1 LGQEIHGGIDIA
13 GRESQVTD
21 SARGYMSVI
30 AAAVM
35 WASSG
40 TASKALFLSG
50 IEPLQ
55 LVQIRVTLA
64 SVILAIILGIFARRL
79 FRIRLADF
87 AYFCFLGGVLLAL
100 VQASYLYTISKMPV
114 AAAILIQY
122 TAPLMVALYSI
133 CFWGERLTFAKA
145 IALLLSLLGCYL
157 VVGGYSLELLKMNR
171 VGTLTGLASAVLFAA
186 YSLFG
191 ERRMHQYPPWTVVFY
206 AFVFAAVTWNV
217 FQEPF
222 HFIKAGYSQAQWGYI
237 LYIALVGTLLPF
249 GLFFEGVN
257 HIRSTR
263 ATITSTAEPISA
275 GFIAYLFLGET
286 LEPLQI
292 LGGVL
297 VIVAIVLLQLQQE
310 RNDLAPQNIRT
321 QREKGSEQVQPS
333 LDIIS

>member
-1 LGQEIHGGIDIA
+1 
-13 GRESQVTD
+13 
-21 SARGYMSVI
+21 MSVI

-40 TASKALFLSG
+40 TASKALFMSG
-50 IEPLQ
+50 VTPFQ

-64 SVILAIILGIFARRL
+64 ALILALILGLFSRRL
-79 FRIRLADF
+79 LKIRLADF

-100 VQASYLYTISKMPV
+100 VQGSYLYTISKMPV

-133 CFWGERLTFAKA
+133 CFWGERLTSAKIVA
-145 IALLLSLLGCYL
+145 VFLSLLGCYL
-157 VVGGYSLELLKMNR
+157 VLGGYSLDLLRMNR
-171 VGTLTGLASAVLFAA
+171 VGALTGLASAVLFAA

-191 ERRMHQYPPWTVVFY
+191 EGKMHRYPPWTVVFY

-217 FQEPF
+217 LLEPF
-222 HFIKAGYSQAQWGYI
+222 HFLNAGYSQAQWGYI
-237 LYIALVGTLLPF
+237 FYIALVGTLLPF

-275 GFIAYLFLGET
+275 GFIAYIFLGET

-310 RNDLAPQNIRT
+310 GDELAPQTIRT
-321 QREKGSEQVQPS
+321 RHENKATNTG
-333 LDIIS
+333 

>member
-1 LGQEIHGGIDIA
+1 V
-13 GRESQVTD
+13 S
-21 SARGYMSVI
+21 SSSRGYMSVI

-40 TASKALFLSG
+40 TASKALFMSG
-50 IEPLQ
+50 VEPFQ

-64 SVILAIILGIFARRL
+64 ALILALILGLFAKRL
-79 FRIRLADF
+79 LKVRLIDA
-87 AYFCFLGGVLLAL
+87 AYFCFLGGVLLAM

-122 TAPLMVALYSI
+122 TAPFMVALYSI
-133 CFWGERLTFAKA
+133 CFWGERLTSAKIVA
-145 IALLLSLLGCYL
+145 VFLSLLGCYL

-171 VGTLTGLASAVLFAA
+171 VGALTGLASAVLFAA

-191 ERRMHQYPPWTVVFY
+191 ESRMHRYPPWTVVFY

-217 FQEPF
+217 LEEPF
-222 HFIKAGYSQAQWGYI
+222 HFLRAGYSQTQWGYI

-257 HIRSTR
+257 RIRSTR

-275 GFIAYLFLGET
+275 GFIAYFFLGEA

-292 LGGVL
+292 LGGAL

-310 RNDLAPQNIRT
+310 GNELAPQIIRT
-321 QREKGSEQVQPS
+321 EHEKKVTNTG
-333 LDIIS
+333 